1 MHLKIELHRHESAP
15 KPGAS
20 VTLSRAVL
28 LICALLLSGCG
39 HTAPPAKTSAT
50 GTTGSSA
57 ESLLVN
63 LDDVR
68 RIAGVESLNSGPGST
83 VQQPRHSHSNPPGPC
98 RAVFDQEVIFDGK
111 WTQFRSATYNGDVYS
126 GAGHVQVRGV
136 ANVVQAVGI
145 YPDPGTA
152 RAIFD
157 QLVPSLTSCI
167 ALHDKNYDF
176 TLSQTDPDTVTL
188 NSNLWKLI
196 YRVKS
201 SALINIG
208 ALGLPQ
214 SEQTARTILQT
225 ITDRVA

>member
-1 MHLKIELHRHESAP
+1 MKTKLQHYGFAP
-15 KPGAS
+15 KPGAL
-20 VTLSRAVL
+20 VALSRAVL
-28 LICALLLSGCG
+28 IICALLLSGCG
-39 HTAPPAKTSAT
+39 HTTPPAKTS
-50 GTTGSSA
+50 TTVTNSRSA

-63 LDDVR
+63 LDEVR
-68 RIAGVESLNSGPGST
+68 HISGVESLNSGPGST

-126 GAGHVQVRGV
+126 GAGQVQVRGV

-201 SALINIG
+201 SALINVG

-214 SEQTARTILQT
+214 SEQIARTILQT

>member
-15 KPGAS
+15 KPGAL

-28 LICALLLSGCG
+28 IICALLLSGCG
-39 HTAPPAKTSAT
+39 QTTPPAKTTAT
-50 GTTGSSA
+50 SRNP

-68 RIAGVESLNSGPGST
+68 HISGVESLNSGPGST

-126 GAGHVQVRGV
+126 GAGQVQVRGV

-201 SALINIG
+201 SALINVG